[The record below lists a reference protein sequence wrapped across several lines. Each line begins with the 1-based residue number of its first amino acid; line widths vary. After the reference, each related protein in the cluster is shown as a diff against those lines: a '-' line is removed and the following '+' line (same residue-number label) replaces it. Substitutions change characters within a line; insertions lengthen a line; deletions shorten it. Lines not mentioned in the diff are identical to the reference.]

1 MNEAIG
7 GVIVAAGEGTRLGG
21 DLRKAYVPLAGR
33 PLFMYALETMRS
45 FDLPWIALVIHSEE
59 LLRTLHVLRA
69 WGWIEG
75 ELPGT
80 WDYFPGNKIQIEC
93 KNSST
98 VLYLVPGGKSRQD
111 SVRAG
116 VAVLEH
122 AAYVAVHD
130 AARPFLTHVL
140 WRRLVAQVSGAHAV
154 VPVLPV
160 KDTIKVLDRTAEPF
174 TFSDSSLPHRLQV
187 TLPRASLVAVQ
198 TPQLFHR
205 TTLLAMLDLGHA
217 LNLEVTDEATLLER
231 FGKRVVA
238 VFGEE
243 TNIKVTTP
251 FDLALAEVLHRQG
264 IPEGGSDDTHRLRL

>member
-33 PLFMYALETMRS
+33 PLFMYALEKMRS

-59 LLRTLHVLRA
+59 LVRTLHVLRT
-69 WGWIEG
+69 WGWIEE

-80 WDYFPGNKIQIEC
+80 WDYFPGNMIQIEC

-98 VLYLVPGGKSRQD
+98 VLYLVPGGKNRQD

-130 AARPFLTHVL
+130 AARPFLTFTL
-140 WRRLVAQVSGAHAV
+140 WERLMAQRSVAHAV
-154 VPVLPV
+154 VPALPV
-160 KDTIKVLDRTAEPF
+160 KDTIKVIDQTPEPF
-174 TFSDSSLPHRLQV
+174 AFSDQRPQRVSV
-187 TLPRASLVAVQ
+187 TLPRKTLVAVQ

-205 TTLLAMLDLGHA
+205 QTLLAMLDMGQV
-217 LNLEVTDEATLLER
+217 LNLEVTDEAMLWER

-238 VFGEE
+238 VLGEE
-243 TNIKVTTP
+243 ANIKVTTP
-251 FDLALAEVLHRQG
+251 FDLALAEVLLRQG
-264 IPEGGSDDTHRLRL
+264 MEEGGSDDTHRLRL